1 MENDWECL
9 VVGGGAAGL
18 SAALVLGR
26 ARRRTLLVDAGR
38 QSNLAAKGIGGLL
51 GHDGRP
57 ATELYELSRKELQQ
71 YPSVEV
77 RSGEVRTAQRRD
89 GGFDIELADGSHERV
104 KRVLL
109 AMGMEYRPPP
119 LPGLD
124 ELWGGSVFH
133 CPFCHGWEV
142 REQPLAVLAQGERAM
157 HMARLLRGWSD
168 DVIVLTNGTE
178 DLTEET
184 RDCLRASEVPVDERP
199 IERLASVDGEL
210 EAIVFTDGSRLAR
223 RGLLVAA
230 TLHQRTD
237 LATQLGLNCV
247 EPGPMQAVEVDALYQ
262 TSAPGVFAAGDVCTQ
277 MPQVAAAVAAGSAA
291 AASMVRSLMEEI

>member
-1 MENDWECL
+1 
-9 VVGGGAAGL
+9 
-18 SAALVLGR
+18 
-26 ARRRTLLVDAGR
+26 
-38 QSNLAAKGIGGLL
+38 
-51 GHDGRP
+51 
-57 ATELYELSRKELQQ
+57 
-71 YPSVEV
+71 
-77 RSGEVRTAQRRD
+77 
-89 GGFDIELADGSHERV
+89 
-104 KRVLL
+104 
-109 AMGMEYRPPP
+109 
-119 LPGLD
+119 
-124 ELWGGSVFH
+124 WGGSVFH

-237 LATQLGLNCV
+237 LATQLGLNFV
-247 EPGPMQAVEVDALYQ
+247 EPGTVSMQAVEVDALYQ

-291 AASMVRSLMEEI
+291 AASMVRSLMEEIDGI